1 MVDENRTVASR
12 IDGEIRQAHEEMAA
26 LREELADTSRRL
38 EEHLTVNLAGGGGGG
53 AAAKNSNSESSNELS
68 SSTGHTLTSVTS
80 NSSGEQS
87 GNRSSESS
95 SSKNKYDHLDM
106 KHSIGKIEETD
117 FPLTSQNQSNGE
129 NTGDNNLVASKKL
142 VGIDLNRCKDI
153 LDSSVVVDSLDLADD
168 DGGIINCDN
177 SDRKSDASI
186 GEMKQ
191 LIRPPSPIPG
201 PSSKSDFGK
210 YLLVFN
216 SISFAVA

>member
-38 EEHLTVNLAGGGGGG
+38 EEHLSVNLSGGGG
-53 AAAKNSNSESSNELS
+53 AAAAKSSNSESSNELS

-95 SSKNKYDHLDM
+95 SSKNKYEHLDP

-153 LDSSVVVDSLDLADD
+153 LDSSIVVDSLDLVDD
-168 DGGIINCDN
+168 DVGVINCDN
-177 SDRKSDASI
+177 SDRKSDASN

-210 YLLVFN
+210 LEFLFSV
-216 SISFAVA
+216 ISYIF

>member
-38 EEHLTVNLAGGGGGG
+38 EEHLTVNLAGGGA

-95 SSKNKYDHLDM
+95 SSKNKYDHLDT

-129 NTGDNNLVASKKL
+129 NTGDNNLVTSKKL
-142 VGIDLNRCKDI
+142 VGIELNRCKDI
-153 LDSSVVVDSLDLADD
+153 LDSSIVVDSFDLVDD
-168 DGGIINCDN
+168 DAGIMNCDN
-177 SDRKSDASI
+177 SDRKSDASN

-210 YLLVFN
+210 SEFTFTLLV
-216 SISFAVA
+216 IT

>member
-38 EEHLTVNLAGGGGGG
+38 EEHLTVNMAGGG
-53 AAAKNSNSESSNELS
+53 AAAAKSSTSESSNELS

-80 NSSGEQS
+80 NSSGD
-87 GNRSSESS
+87 RSSESS
-95 SSKNKYDHLDM
+95 SSKNKYDHHLDA
-106 KHSIGKIEETD
+106 KHSIIGKIEETD
-117 FPLTSQNQSNGE
+117 FPLTTSQNQSNGE
-129 NTGDNNLVASKKL
+129 NNGDLVSSKKL

-153 LDSSVVVDSLDLADD
+153 LDSSIGVDSLVDLVDD
-168 DGGIINCDN
+168 DAGVINCDN
-177 SDRKSDASI
+177 SDRKSDASN

-210 YLLVFN
+210 FAFLFILLVN
-216 SISFAVA
+216 YQCR